1 MKQSSRPILPSPLAL
16 QASPTSSFEYPP
28 AHALTPFERAIS
40 GGHRTN
46 NTHRTEQVPRPR
58 SAVVLGLASPLS
70 TADQN
75 LRRFHTEPH
84 VATSVSFA
92 PAAIPP
98 TFANS
103 KDDQL
108 KESRQRHPWRV
119 AKVPPPTYPIERTHE
134 VLHDVSPLV
143 VADRIA
149 ACLREHSIGAT
160 YDHQDAICRAQLDD
174 LTRFNIRLFE
184 ADDGIIVELQRRSGS
199 SPSFHNAAHAILLW
213 AKGQQMNADPK
224 VSSPCRPHGILPSLF
239 NQAARYRCCRESK
252 ATGKKDGDTSDEQND
267 DEKDT
272 STKVSKICGGD
283 LAIVDCLLR
292 KPMLD
297 ARLLAIESLR
307 YLTDEESSGTDA
319 ATAVAKA
326 IMCGSDE
333 QSVNIRDALF
343 SLVVN
348 GTLDNNKCNECPS
361 DCEIDR
367 EFNHAMHAIAL
378 VVLANAIGLVLKAR
392 AAEPDAFLC
401 CSNEVEEL
409 LTALCEDIADAE
421 EKPTDAYQAL
431 RCMFELI
438 ESSYS
443 AKLDAKAR
451 GVLALI
457 EAMQESGICH
467 HKLMEE
473 ELKRIE
479 EVLL

>member
-1 MKQSSRPILPSPLAL
+1 M
-16 QASPTSSFEYPP
+16 AS
-28 AHALTPFERAIS
+28 
-40 GGHRTN
+40 
-46 NTHRTEQVPRPR
+46 
-58 SAVVLGLASPLS
+58 
-70 TADQN
+70 
-75 LRRFHTEPH
+75 
-84 VATSVSFA
+84 SVSFA

-98 TFANS
+98 TFATS

-108 KESRQRHPWRV
+108 KKSRQRHPWRV
-119 AKVPPPTYPIERTHE
+119 TKVPPPTYPIERTHE

-143 VADRIA
+143 MADRIA

-160 YDHQDAICRAQLDD
+160 YDHQDAICRAELAD

-184 ADDGIIVELQRRSGS
+184 AKDGIIVELQRRSGS

-213 AKGQQMNADPK
+213 AKGQQRSAVPK
-224 VSSPCRPHGILPSLF
+224 VSSPFRPHRIPPSLL
-239 NQAARYRCCRESK
+239 NQAAKYRCCHESK
-252 ATGKKDGDTSDEQND
+252 AAGKKGGDISDEQND

-272 STKVSKICGGD
+272 STNVGKICGGD

-292 KPMLD
+292 KTMLD
-297 ARLLAIESLR
+297 ARLLAMENLR
-307 YLTDEESSGTDA
+307 YLTDEESSGIDA
-319 ATAVAKA
+319 ATAVARA

-367 EFNHAMHAIAL
+367 DFNRAMHEIAL
-378 VVLANAIGLVLKAR
+378 VVLANAIGVMMKVR
-392 AAEPDAFLC
+392 VVEPDAFLC
-401 CSNEVEEL
+401 CSHEVEEL

-438 ESSYS
+438 ESSDS
-443 AKLDAKAR
+443 ARLDAKAR
-451 GVLALI
+451 GVLTLI

-473 ELKRIE
+473 ELKRIG
-479 EVLL
+479 EVLLR

>member
-1 MKQSSRPILPSPLAL
+1 MPTRL
-16 QASPTSSFEYPP
+16 QASPTSNFEHPP

-40 GGHRTN
+40 GGRRTN
-46 NTHRTEQVPRPR
+46 NTHRKEQVPRPR
-58 SAVVLGLASPLS
+58 SAVVLGLTSPLS

-98 TFANS
+98 TTFATS

-119 AKVPPPTYPIERTHE
+119 TKVPPPTYPVERTHE
-134 VLHDVSPLV
+134 VLHDVSPMV

-160 YDHQDAICRAQLDD
+160 YDHQDVICRAELDD

-184 ADDGIIVELQRRSGS
+184 ADHGIVVELQRRSGS
-199 SPSFHNAAHAILLW
+199 SPSFHNVAHTILLW

-224 VSSPCRPHGILPSLF
+224 VSSPRRPHRLPSSLLH
-239 NQAARYRCCRESK
+239 QATKYRCCHESK
-252 ATGKKDGDTSDEQND
+252 ATGKKGGDTSDEQND
-267 DEKDT
+267 DGKDT
-272 STKVSKICGGD
+272 STKVDEICGGD

-297 ARLLAIESLR
+297 ARLLAMESLR
-307 YLTDEESSGTDA
+307 YLTDEEISGIDA
-319 ATAVAKA
+319 ASAIARA

-333 QSVNIRDALF
+333 QSANIRDALF

-361 DCEIDR
+361 DCKVDR
-367 EFNHAMHAIAL
+367 EFNRDMHEIAL
-378 VVLANAIGLVLKAR
+378 VVLANSIGMILKVR

-401 CSNEVEEL
+401 SSHEIEEL

-438 ESSYS
+438 ESSDS

-479 EVLL
+479 EVLLR